1 VNELAAL
8 AQQNPRFHFI
18 ATMTEM
24 EKSKRPWRGET
35 GFIRRELLSK
45 SISSLQG
52 PIYYIAGP
60 PTMVTAIRA
69 MLTAASVDE
78 DDIRTEE
85 FSGY

>member
-1 VNELAAL
+1 MNELEAL
-8 AQQNPRFHFI
+8 RHRNPHFHFT

-24 EKSKRPWRGET
+24 EKSKEPWHGAT
-35 GFIRRELLSK
+35 GYINRDLVSK
-45 SISSLQG
+45 SISNLQG

-60 PTMVTAIRA
+60 PAMVTGMRA
-69 MLTAASVDE
+69 MLATAGVDE